1 MSWPGPGGLPPHCTR
16 LISET
21 TGNTI
26 LQLDAAAR
34 PGPAAQI
41 CVKISNENSAAA
53 ASDTRYKSGF
63 GQNIHQFDEGLFGSS
78 FILAFY
84 RIAFISL
91 NSEHGH

>member
-1 MSWPGPGGLPPHCTR
+1 MQPG
-16 LISET
+16 
-21 TGNTI
+21 
-26 LQLDAAAR
+26 AAAR

-78 FILAFY
+78 FILGFLS
-84 RIAFISL
+84 FISL